1 VPQKSRGKPTAPT
14 SKLTRGAAGA
24 GEGAFAGGAASVGGQ
39 GLPLASDSARA
50 TPAEPAPAAQAP
62 REP

>member
-1 VPQKSRGKPTAPT
+1 MSSETQRGQRQAT
-14 SKLTRGAAGA
+14 
-24 GEGAFAGGAASVGGQ
+24 AGGAAGVGGQ